1 MTAWEGFKKFYR
13 VFRWV
18 VLIGLAVV
26 LLLVMKQAAPPE
38 VMSDPQAASRVEL
51 KMYEAQQALDAGE
64 AHTLELD
71 EAELNTFLQSNLAL
85 DGRAAEVAAAAGAAE
100 TGRDPASE
108 TSIAEVKS
116 TVRDVRINLVDDQVR
131 AYVLFDFHGKDL
143 SLILEGRLRVV
154 DGYLRLEPTSGTLG
168 SLPIPQ
174 ATLDNAVARLF
185 DSPENREKF
194 RVPPHISDIR
204 VEGGQLQVLYNQ

>member
-1 MTAWEGFKKFYR
+1 MWEGFKKFYR

-18 VLIGLAVV
+18 VLIGLVVV
-26 LLLVMKQAAPPE
+26 LLLVMKQAAPPP
-38 VMSDPQAASRVEL
+38 VMSDPLAASRVEL
-51 KMYEAQQALDAGE
+51 KMYEAQQALEAGE

-71 EAELNTFLQSNLAL
+71 EAELNTFLQQNLAL
-85 DGRAAEVAAAAGAAE
+85 ADSPAADVAAAAGAAE
-100 TGRDPASE
+100 TGQDPAAQPSLE
-108 TSIAEVKS
+108 EVQS
-116 TVRDVRINLVDDQVR
+116 AVRDVRINLVDDQVR

-143 SLILEGRLRVV
+143 SLVLEGRLRVA

-174 ATLDNAVARLF
+174 ATLDHAVTRLF

-194 RVPPHISDIR
+194 RVPPHIRDIR
-204 VEGGQLQVLYNQ
+204 VEGGQLKVLYNQ